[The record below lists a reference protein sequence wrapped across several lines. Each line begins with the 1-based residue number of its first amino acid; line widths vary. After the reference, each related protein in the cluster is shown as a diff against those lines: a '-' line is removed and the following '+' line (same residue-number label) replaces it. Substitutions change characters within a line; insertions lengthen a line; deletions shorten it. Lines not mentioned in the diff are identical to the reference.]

1 MRSISWIRFV
11 GAAALVALAT
21 GAGASVAAAKPLPGR
36 PTRPRSINLFASSGL
51 LFQINRIQCG
61 VQNDG
66 QTCVAFAGS
75 PVGGGGFWPK
85 GTPDQYIFNSGL
97 QIGVVVDTLA
107 GFSWAGDT
115 TGAYFFDARGDQTS
129 GEGLTGW
136 FNALNPADVASWPNG
151 AVVRDAN
158 DSIYNPLLLGQ
169 ATISQGDAWVRYW
182 EGNPNLGPR
191 SGPGQHPA
199 GLLVDQRAL
208 AWNFPSGN
216 EDIVYFVFTFY
227 NVTARSSSGAYNNP
241 TIPPEIQAE
250 IGAVGD
256 RFQDINEQKFRVAI
270 PDGGYKLTSI
280 YADFA
285 MDADVAVFSQNYGT
299 AFLPFNIGSI
309 YTGTF
314 LPEVGWQFPPDIFGP
329 PFAAAPGFI
338 GVKYLKSPEKS
349 PGQQV
354 GLTMFSMTTNGAPH
368 RDPVGV
374 GQLYRYMSGFLGASD
389 DACSPFTDPAVA
401 RARHLCYLATVQS
414 DSRFFQASG
423 PFDLP
428 PGQATSIVVAYI
440 QAAPVNVPGLVIGG
454 DLIPGVPFS
463 GDSIFADTT
472 KVRLIDRV
480 AGWVTQ
486 KDNNGDQIIEQNEV
500 TTVPRSLFNKAL
512 IAQTV
517 FDNGFLLP
525 NAPKAPGFYL
535 VPGDNQV
542 TVVWQKSAT
551 ETVGDPFFAA
561 ASDVTSAL
569 YDPNFRQFDVEG
581 YRIYRG
587 RTSSNLDL
595 IAQFDY
601 AGTSFVDFTGA
612 IDYGDLDGNG
622 KVECAPE
629 LGLQADCPVTFDTVA
644 PFLAGFETDLSG
656 NVIQI
661 PPGGRVELASGGT
674 INLKADTAVTGLASG
689 FPKLGNTGVPFAY
702 VDRSVRNSFNYFYAV
717 TAFDVNSVKSGP
729 TSLES
734 PRVAKAVTP
743 RRGSGQEV
751 GASISSPQLVG
762 AKGEPLDPSAPLPA
776 LNAATGIFSG
786 PMPPTDQ
793 FVASLAAFIP
803 QVLAGGQVD
812 VKIDSIVPGSSAT
825 PNVPSPVPALYYVT
839 GAGPTG
845 AAQVVIPLQFDCCD
859 VDAPFTTRYVPVVN
873 SDASKASV
881 FGGDGTFSLYSS
893 LSIQAPGT
901 WRVTSWGR
909 GSINGAPANSDFNG
923 PRWWTGAANEN
934 TTDPNGVICAPA
946 SGGCVLADLSRNA
959 GAISG
964 VTIFHPQSYSTVPSA
979 PQRDLEGVTS
989 SVTRAADFR
998 VVWGA
1003 NGAIDT
1009 VFDETHLVPVPFS
1022 PKIRASWGILNDS
1035 SFVLTTQDT
1044 TTDANNNLLTWSDP
1058 FCVDPMP
1065 AVLRSGCPL
1074 APSDSAAFLM
1084 NHARLSPIALKS
1096 SSFAGTSSLTATG
1109 NGFIFYL
1116 NGHFFLMQMAA
1127 LPAAGTVWHAR
1138 FFSGSIT
1145 GAVGSYEFSAA
1156 LRPPAVPGLRASF
1169 TFTGS
1174 TLNTAA
1180 TNDSL
1185 LRNVHTVPDP
1195 YYVTDAL
1202 EITANSK
1209 ILKFVNVPARCL
1221 IRIYSLSGVLVQLL
1235 AIDDPGGSGE
1245 ATWNLRNRNNQFV
1258 ASGVYFYQVETP
1270 DGKTKVGRFTIVNFA
1285 P

>member
-1 MRSISWIRFV
+1 MRSISWIRF
-11 GAAALVALAT
+11 AVAGVLGVLA
-21 GAGASVAAAKPLPGR
+21 AGASASTAAAKPVR
-36 PTRPRSINLFASSGL
+36 PLRPRTLNLFASSGL
-51 LFQINRIQCG
+51 LFQTNRIQCG

-97 QIGVVVDTLA
+97 QIGVVVDPNATFA
-107 GFSWAGDT
+107 WHGDT
-115 TGAYFFDARGDQTS
+115 TGAYFFDARGDQLS

-136 FNALNPADVASWPNG
+136 YSALNPADVTTWPNG
-151 AVVRDAN
+151 AVVRNGSDP
-158 DSIYNPLLLGQ
+158 IYNSLLLGQ
-169 ATISQGDAWVRYW
+169 AAISQGDAWVRYW

-199 GLLVDQRAL
+199 GILVDQRAL

-227 NVTARSSSGAYNNP
+227 NVSARSASGAYNNP
-241 TIPPEIQAE
+241 TIPPELQAE
-250 IGAVGD
+250 IAAVGD
-256 RFQDINEQKFRVAI
+256 RFQDINEQKFHIEI

-314 LPEVGWQFPPDIFGP
+314 LPEVGWQFPADIFGP

-338 GVKYLKSPEKS
+338 GVKYLKSPKNAQ
-349 PGQQV
+349 GNDV
-354 GLTMFSMTTNGAPH
+354 GLTMFSMTTNGPPH

-374 GQLYRYMSGFLGASD
+374 NQLYHYMSGFLGPSD

-401 RARHLCYLATVQS
+401 RARHLCYLATQQS

-423 PFDLP
+423 PFDLE
-428 PGQATSIVVAYI
+428 PGHATSIVVAYI
-440 QAAPVNVPGLVIGG
+440 QAAPVNTPGLVIGG
-454 DLIPGVPFS
+454 DIVPGVPFG
-463 GDSIFADTT
+463 GDSIFVDPG
-472 KVRLIDRV
+472 KVRLIDRI
-480 AGWVTQ
+480 AGWVGQ
-486 KDNNGDQIIEQNEV
+486 NDANGDHIIEQDEV
-500 TTVPRSLFNKAL
+500 TTVPRSLLNKAL
-512 IAQTV
+512 IAQSV

-525 NAPKAPGFYL
+525 NAPTAPGFYL
-535 VPGDNQV
+535 VPGNNQV
-542 TVVWQKSAT
+542 TVVWEKSAT
-551 ETVGDPFFAA
+551 EQVGDPFFAA
-561 ASDVTSAL
+561 ASDPTGAL

-587 RTSSNLDL
+587 RTSSNLSL
-595 IAQFDY
+595 VAQFDY
-601 AGTSFVDFTGA
+601 AGTSFVDYTGA
-612 IDYGDLDGNG
+612 ISDYGDVDGDGLNTG
-622 KVECAPE
+622 CAPE
-629 LGLQADCPVTFDTVA
+629 LAVTADCPAFPA
-644 PFLAGFETDLSG
+644 ETDLSG
-656 NVIQI
+656 NVIQV
-661 PPGGRVELASGGT
+661 PPGGRTLLASGGI
-674 INLKADTAVTGLASG
+674 INLITDTAVTGGASG
-689 FPKLGNTGVPFAY
+689 FPKLSNTGVPFAY
-702 VDRSVRNSFNYFYAV
+702 VDRGVLNSFTYFYAV

-734 PRVAKAVTP
+734 PRVTKSVIP
-743 RRGSGQEV
+743 RRSSGQFV
-751 GASISSPQLVG
+751 GASISEPQLVG
-762 AKGEPLDPSAPLPA
+762 AKGEPLDPSASLPT
-776 LNAATGIFSG
+776 LDPATGIFSG
-786 PMPPTDQ
+786 KMPPTDQ

-803 QVLAGGQVD
+803 EVLAGGQVD
-812 VKIDSIVPGSSAT
+812 VRIDSIVPGSSAT

-845 AAQVVIPLQFDCCD
+845 ASQVVIPLQFDCCD
-859 VDAPFTTRYVPVVN
+859 ADAPITTRYVPVVN
-873 SDASKASV
+873 SDAAKASV
-881 FGGDGTFSLYSS
+881 YGGDGTFSLYSS

-901 WRVTSWGR
+901 WRTTSWGR

-934 TTDPNGVICAPA
+934 TNDPNGVLCAPA

-959 GAISG
+959 GALPG
-964 VTIFHPQSYSTVPSA
+964 VSIFHPQSYSSVPSA
-979 PQRDLEGVTS
+979 NQRDLEGVTS
-989 SVTRAADFR
+989 GVTRAADFR

-1009 VFDETHLVPVPFS
+1009 VFDETHLVPVAFS

-1035 SFVLTTQDT
+1035 SFVATAGSRDGKNT
-1044 TTDANNNLLTWSDP
+1044 LLTWSDP

-1065 AVLRSGCPL
+1065 VVLPAVCAIGGT
-1074 APSDSAAFLM
+1074 APAALM
-1084 NHARLSPIALKS
+1084 DHARLSPIALS
-1096 SSFAGTSSLTATG
+1096 SSSLAGTAALTTTG

-1127 LPAAGTVWHAR
+1127 LPTAGTVWHAR
-1138 FFSGSIT
+1138 FYSGSVT
-1145 GAVGSYEFSAA
+1145 GAAGSYEFVPA

-1174 TLNTAA
+1174 TLNTAV
-1180 TNDSL
+1180 TSDSL
-1185 LRNVHTVPDP
+1185 LQNVHTVPDP
-1195 YYVTDAL
+1195 YYVTNAL
-1202 EITANSK
+1202 EITTNSK
-1209 ILKFVNVPARCL
+1209 VLKFVNVPAKCL
-1221 IRIYSLSGVLVQLL
+1221 IRIFSLSGVLVQLL
-1235 AIDDPGGSGE
+1235 AVDDPGGGGE